1 MPKGSAYNGE
11 DRYNFLLALI
21 GYLQNRGA
29 VTLAEAAKH
38 FGLDE
43 KYIRK
48 AVRSINETTAEV
60 HGFEEWFFMIDVD
73 ALEDEGVLSLLDN
86 SVLENVPRLSNR
98 QASAIAAG
106 LNYLSGLAE
115 FADNQDL
122 IALQQLLAD
131 GSGRGS
137 NQLFEIKHGSTEAGA
152 DIIREAIIEG
162 KQITCEYMNQKGE
175 RTSRKLEPL
184 RLDPRSDGWYLRAYC
199 PIHKQLRNFKLDRM
213 RAIVKSDEPLSKAAL
228 AIPQI
233 KEGLY
238 VAEAK
243 DTTVTVEVSPEAY
256 RLISE
261 FKNVSEPTTV
271 ESGLIRADIKVGH
284 LPNIGRLVAR
294 YGGAARV
301 IAPEAAKKYVRD
313 YALKALGG
321 LPPSEITDED

>member
-1 MPKGSAYNGE
+1 
-11 DRYNFLLALI
+11 
-21 GYLQNRGA
+21 
-29 VTLAEAAKH
+29 
-38 FGLDE
+38 
-43 KYIRK
+43 
-48 AVRSINETTAEV
+48 
-60 HGFEEWFFMIDVD
+60 
-73 ALEDEGVLSLLDN
+73 
-86 SVLENVPRLSNR
+86 
-98 QASAIAAG
+98 
-106 LNYLSGLAE
+106 
-115 FADNQDL
+115 
-122 IALQQLLAD
+122 
-131 GSGRGS
+131 
-137 NQLFEIKHGSTEAGA
+137 
-152 DIIREAIIEG
+152 
-162 KQITCEYMNQKGE
+162 MNQKGE